1 MSVGIGKIQFHY
13 FSFEVKKVS
22 DKIKKLEN
30 TLIIYSSDIMMTS
43 FIVKEESET
52 IRHFKLIQCTP
63 FYLKPAEIEATVI
76 EKLICA

>member
-13 FSFEVKKVS
+13 FPFEMKKLS

-30 TLIIYSSDIMMTS
+30 TLII
-43 FIVKEESET
+43 IVKEESET
-52 IRHFKLIQCTP
+52 TRHFKLINCTQ
-63 FYLKPAEIEATVI
+63 FYLKPAEIEAIVI